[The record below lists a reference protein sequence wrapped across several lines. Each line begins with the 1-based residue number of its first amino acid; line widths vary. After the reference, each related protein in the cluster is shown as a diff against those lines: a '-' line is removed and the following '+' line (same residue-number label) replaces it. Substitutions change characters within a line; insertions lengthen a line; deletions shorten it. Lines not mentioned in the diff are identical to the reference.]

1 MIVLVA
7 LGVAITVIATW
18 MLLRPLRA
26 RTVAASARTEE
37 YQQRLQLR
45 ERLLTQLRE
54 LDLESADH
62 AMDTTVVTDERRRLE
77 TELAKV
83 LRDLEGIE
91 RSGAQVPTDP
101 LRSNVA
107 VIIVLAGML
116 PAMAFGLYWMNHRET
131 LAHVAALDT
140 PATAAVEV
148 PPMVLEMVARLE
160 QRLQSQP
167 DDAAG
172 WARLGRA
179 YQVLN
184 RGAES
189 KRAYAHAY
197 GLKPDDPEII
207 SGYAGSLMEEDPS
220 NPPPEALALFRILHA
235 RDPRH
240 PGALWVLGLVAYNDG
255 QFRQAAI
262 HWEAL
267 VKTLPEGSQIEPEVR
282 HALEQ
287 ARMQAK

>member
-1 MIVLVA
+1 MSILAA
-7 LGVAITVIATW
+7 LGVAIAAIAVW

-26 RTVAASARTEE
+26 RAVGASARAEE

-62 AMDTTVVTDERRRLE
+62 AMDTTVVTDERLRLE
-77 TELAKV
+77 TELARV
-83 LRDLEGIE
+83 LRDLEAIE
-91 RSGAQVPTDP
+91 RVGARAPASSQ
-101 LRSNVA
+101 RSNGALIV
-107 VIIVLAGML
+107 VLAVML
-116 PAMAFGLYWMNHRET
+116 PAMAFGLYWMNQREA
-131 LAHVAALDT
+131 LAHVATLDE
-140 PATAAVEV
+140 PAAAGV
-148 PPMVLEMVARLE
+148 PPMVLEMVTRLE
-160 QRLQSQP
+160 QRLRSQP

-179 YQVLN
+179 YRVLN
-184 RGAES
+184 RGEES
-189 KRAYAHAY
+189 KQAYARAY

-207 SGYAGSLMEEDPS
+207 SGYAGSLMAEDPS
-220 NPPPEALALFRILHA
+220 NPSPEALALFRTLHA

-255 QFRQAAI
+255 QFRQAAT

-267 VKTLPEGSQIEPEVR
+267 LKTLPEGSQIEPEVR

-287 ARMQAK
+287 ARLQAK